1 MRMKG
6 ELGLHIPK
14 KPCDFF
20 RLLHQE
26 LWSVEY
32 TLFISWHRHLR
43 KRLPGSIHMENPYRK
58 HQILS
63 VPITFRTIAHVYD
76 PDDPTP
82 EGGRDLTDK
91 AEDTIT
97 RAILDTKDPLHAAGK
112 YSLEIRLPSS
122 DLSMERETDIP
133 DALHA
138 YFLRRADELHQDSRL
153 TRRVGLRE
161 FSLTIGVCIPSLLG
175 IVACD
180 PFPHEPLAIILQNVL
195 LIFCWV
201 VIWQPFQSLVFDRWT
216 LSEKEKMF
224 RQIAGMEIRII
235 PA

>member
-1 MRMKG
+1 
-6 ELGLHIPK
+6 
-14 KPCDFF
+14 
-20 RLLHQE
+20 
-26 LWSVEY
+26 
-32 TLFISWHRHLR
+32 
-43 KRLPGSIHMENPYRK
+43 MENPSRVHK
-58 HQILS
+58 RSS
-63 VPITFRTIAHVYD
+63 VPISFRTIAYVYD
-76 PDDPTP
+76 PDDPSP
-82 EGGRDLTDK
+82 EGRRDLTDK
-91 AEDTIT
+91 AEDAIT
-97 RAILDTKDPLHAAGK
+97 RAILDTKDPMHAAGK

-122 DLSMERETDIP
+122 DLSVQRETDIP
-133 DALHA
+133 NAIHA

-161 FSLTIGVCIPSLLG
+161 FQLTLAVCIPALLG

-216 LSEKEKMF
+216 QAEKEKVY
-224 RQIAGMEIRII
+224 RQIAGVEIKII